1 MAAPYAWEVESDSEH
16 DGPDGG
22 DVHACM
28 SAEDAAAELVELLTF
43 LKHSGKLPAIYA
55 SQIAWFASR
64 AGAVD
69 ATLANMGLPLA
80 GRVAR
85 IHASS
90 TGRSTS
96 TSRPNTSGTRWG
108 SRRTGST
115 TEPARSRS

>member
-16 DGPDGG
+16 DVPDGG
-22 DVHACM
+22 DVYACM

-69 ATLANMGLPLA
+69 ATLAKMGLPHWQA
-80 GRVAR
+80 EWRVFTQVR
-85 IHASS
+85 QGDRH
-90 TGRSTS
+90 
-96 TSRPNTSGTRWG
+96 RPRD
-108 SRRTGST
+108 R
-115 TEPARSRS
+115 A